1 MDYNG
6 ISQLDIF
13 LSKTSSFEWFF
24 NLVSSVKRLSR
35 AEGSPDD
42 ATDRESIEACGTPK
56 PRQVPIK
63 MEVLMGKHGKTI
75 DKMWMFDDFLSYRL

>member
-42 ATDRESIEACGTPK
+42 ATDRESIEAFGTKASSGADQNGGFNGK
-56 PRQVPIK
+56 PWENHP
-63 MEVLMGKHGKTI
+63 
-75 DKMWMFDDFLSYRL
+75 